1 MERYNLIHT
10 SVEKC
15 EGCNKCI
22 FKCPARA
29 NEAFLEADDNK
40 VFIKAGYCI
49 SCGECIAIC
58 DHDARDYKDDTLNF
72 FEDIKAGEQISVVI
86 APAAHLNFEDVRKL
100 IGYLKEIGVKGVYDV
115 SLGADI
121 CTWAHVKAI
130 KEQNITSI
138 ISQPCPAIVSYVE
151 KFHPELIERLSPI
164 QSPLLCLGI
173 YLKKY
178 LGIKEK
184 LAFLSPCI
192 EKKEECTDEN
202 TMGYID
208 YNVTIAKFLEYI
220 ENEGVNLDKYQAKEL
235 DIADGSLGFTFPRPG
250 GLAENIEFHL
260 GEKVWIKGI
269 EGIFNIEEYF
279 LEYLDDL
286 KNDRPVPLLIDA
298 LNCEHGCNLGTGT
311 RKNIHQNEIDYK
323 LNQRRKEVKREDLE
337 NMLIKF
343 NETLVLSDF
352 YRQYMDKSDSVS
364 HRAEIDLEKAF
375 MLLGKNTPESRNINC
390 FSCGYG
396 NCVEFAQ
403 ALATGHNHRNNC
415 KYYLLD
421 KFKKLSTIDDL
432 TGLKNRY
439 SYTQVI
445 SKLKKKH
452 PEFVGVAFI
461 DINGLK
467 EANDN
472 FSHAYGDAMIITC
485 AKLLLKVFGS
495 KAYRLGG
502 DEFIVIDD
510 KTNYDEFKDKVD
522 ELSVMI
528 DDEDDLVVSIGIASS
543 FSSVELESAIK
554 YADQNMYQAKEKY
567 YMKNKNVDRRKR

>member
-1 MERYNLIHT
+1 MEKFNLIHT
-10 SVEKC
+10 NVNKC

-22 FKCPARA
+22 FKCPAKA

-40 VFIKAGYCI
+40 VFIKEGYCI

-58 DHDARDYKDDTLNF
+58 DHGARDYEDDTLEF
-72 FEDIKAGEQISVVI
+72 FRELKKGEGISVVI
-86 APAAHLNFEDVRKL
+86 APAAHLNFQNINKL
-100 IGYLKEIGVKGVYDV
+100 IGYFKKIGVNGVYDV

-151 KFHPELIERLSPI
+151 KFHPELIERLSPV

-178 LGIKEK
+178 LGIKDK
-184 LAFLSPCI
+184 IVFLSPCI
-192 EKKEECTDEN
+192 EKKEECLDEN

-208 YNVTIAKFLEYI
+208 YNVTIAKFMDYLEDNNI
-220 ENEGVNLDKYQAKEL
+220 DLENYEPKEF
-235 DIADGSLGFTFPRPG
+235 DIAKGSLGFTFPRPG

-260 GEKVWIKGI
+260 GQKIWIKGI
-269 EGIFNIEEYF
+269 EGIFNIEHYF
-279 LEYLDDL
+279 DEYLDDL

-298 LNCEHGCNLGTGT
+298 LNCEHGCNIGTGT
-311 RKNIHQNEIDYK
+311 RKDIRQNEIDYK
-323 LNQRRKEVKREDLE
+323 LNQKRKSVSREGLDDIVKH
-337 NMLIKF
+337 F
-343 NETLVLSDF
+343 NENLVLSDF
-352 YRQYMDKSDSVS
+352 YRKYTDKSEKVLQREDL
-364 HRAEIDLEKAF
+364 DLEKVF
-375 MLLGKNTPESRNINC
+375 LSLGKVTEESRNINC

-396 NCVEFAQ
+396 NCKEFAHS
-403 ALATGHNHRNNC
+403 LATGHNHRSNC

-439 SYTQVI
+439 SYTQAL
-445 SKLKKKH
+445 SQLKKVH
-452 PEFVGVAFI
+452 PGYVGVAFI

-472 FSHAYGDAMIITC
+472 FSHAFGDAMIINC
-485 AKLLLKVFGS
+485 AKILSKVFGS
-495 KAYRLGG
+495 KAYRFGG
-502 DEFIVIDD
+502 DEFIVLDD
-510 KTNYDEFKDKVD
+510 KTNYDEFKEKVD
-522 ELSVMI
+522 ELAVLVE
-528 DDEDDLVVSIGIASS
+528 DEDELVVSIGIASS
-543 FSSVELESAIK
+543 FNSEELESAIK
-554 YADQNMYQAKEKY
+554 YADQNMYLDKEKY
-567 YMKNKNVDRRKR
+567 YEKAKEADRRRR